1 MLVLLPGIQAGLVEF
16 SRLRPLLGPHLA
28 LELPACAGR
37 TLAEHAAALEA
48 ALPPGAHDFVAA
60 SFGGLLVW
68 ALPRGRVRRVVTLGT
83 LPFATPAV
91 RRSDRAAHVVAW
103 TPERL
108 YRALYERRIRASLI
122 ADGADP
128 AVLAAVSPPP
138 RAVLAG
144 RLAAIG
150 AWGLGAPPPG
160 AVWAWGEADPW
171 VTWTREAVAAVG
183 AEPEVLPGGHRPHLS
198 HPDAV
203 AALVRRVFEP
213 R

>member
-16 SRLRPLLGPHLA
+16 SRLRPRLGSHLA

-37 TLAEHAAALEA
+37 TLAEHAAALDA
-48 ALPPGAHDFVAA
+48 ALPPGPHDFVAA
-60 SFGGLLVW
+60 SFGGLLAA
-68 ALPRGRVRRVVTLGT
+68 ALPRGRVRRMVTIGS
-83 LPFATPAV
+83 LPYATPAV
-91 RRSDRAAHVVAW
+91 QRSRRAAHLVAW
-103 TPERL
+103 TPEVL
-108 YRALYERRIRASLI
+108 YRAMYRRRIRASLV

-128 AVLAAVSPPP
+128 TVLAALSPPP

-171 VTWTREAVAAVG
+171 VTWTPKAVAAAG

-203 AALVRRVFEP
+203 AALVRRVLE
-213 R
+213 RR